1 MLIALIANQLKRLSR
16 STKKV
21 AIATTA
27 IELSINQKKFTWKKM
42 KKKN

>member
-1 MLIALIANQLKRLSR
+1 MLIALIANQLKPLSR

-27 IELSINQKKFTWKKM
+27 IELLINQKRFIWKK

>member
-1 MLIALIANQLKRLSR
+1 MLIALIANQQKHLSR

-27 IELSINQKKFTWKKM
+27 IELSINQKKFIRKKM
-42 KKKN
+42 KKEN